1 MTYLCESSSTCRR
14 CMKRRDNVGGKEVFP
29 NPSHQHSPNYSR
41 HHVAPERRDEGHL
54 TSDRHIEAFRYSMTS
69 RTICIAQEGPA
80 NALALNKD
88 NSQVVIAGR
97 NVFKI
102 FTLLEDR
109 FEEACNLRVGKNL
122 NLNFSCNDVA
132 WNLNDDHILATA
144 ATNGAV
150 VLWNLNRQSRSK
162 QDHVFVDHKRTVNK
176 VSFHMTEPM
185 WLISGSQDG
194 TMKCFDLRIKEAI
207 KTFYS
212 NTESVRDVQF
222 CPQQPYTFAAVS
234 ENGHVQQWDMRK
246 PERYFQHFTAHSGP
260 IFACD
265 WHPEATWLATASRD
279 KTIKVWDLLG
289 KPSCDYTIHT
299 IASVGRIKWR
309 PQKKYH
315 IASCALVVDCSIN
328 VWDIRRP
335 YIPFASFNEHKD
347 VPTGVAWRGNP
358 QSFLSTSRDCTLYH
372 HIFDDA
378 VRPAS
383 KANPQSV
390 AINLKHDVTCASKVK
405 YEPASIARQ
414 LSNLMR
420 RTPVTNDDNFCMASS
435 VMNRFRG
442 CVREP
447 DWFKI
452 AAENYLLSGN
462 LSEAC
467 DHNAHVAYNFG
478 NYVSKAWQVL
488 KVMYTDPFE
497 ILQKSAPTVPK
508 EDIVNTSN
516 IIPGV
521 TKSSGMEQSN
531 ASKQSSHEQDAR
543 SLQGE
548 NPAGA
553 ASGGDDETE
562 TETEALENQN
572 ITGPSTNTTTV
583 LPRRPLLSD
592 IPSTSRGDFIF
603 GETEYEPVSL
613 EHHGENRQT
622 VMRMEDDDWT
632 KELQKEAFP
641 LRHEIKDRSPPP
653 EQFPNH
659 PPDLSENSTSVIVE
673 DQPKLV
679 VPVLPKPLPFDFTPL
694 VLEGLHFHTAIRDV
708 QTTVSML
715 IVLGEIRKKLNIPV
729 ALQEHWILEYLDLL
743 GKFKLWHVATQII
756 QLAWIPSISQLNQQS
771 TTIHACCVACTK
783 SLQRSAWLCD
793 HCHTPE
799 HALCSIC
806 NQVVRG
812 VYIWCQGCAHGGHI
826 NHMREWFNNNRQ
838 CPTGCGHLCEY
849 N

>member
-1 MTYLCESSSTCRR
+1 
-14 CMKRRDNVGGKEVFP
+14 
-29 NPSHQHSPNYSR
+29 
-41 HHVAPERRDEGHL
+41 
-54 TSDRHIEAFRYSMTS
+54 MTS
-69 RTICIAQEGPA
+69 KTICIAQEGPA

-102 FTLLEDR
+102 FTLLEDK

-150 VLWNLNRQSRSK
+150 VVWNLNKQSRSK
-162 QDHVFVDHKRTVNK
+162 QEHVFIDHKRTVNK

-222 CPQQPYTFAAVS
+222 CPQQPHTFAAVS

-246 PERYFQHFTAHSGP
+246 PDRYFQHFTAHSGP

-279 KTIKVWDLLG
+279 KTIKVWDLSG
-289 KPSCDYTIHT
+289 KPSCDYAIHT

-378 VRPAS
+378 IRPAS

-390 AINLKHDVTCASKVK
+390 ALGLKGEVTYACKVK
-405 YEPASIARQ
+405 YEPAITARQ
-414 LSNLMR
+414 LTNIMR
-420 RTPVTNDDNFCMASS
+420 RTLVTNDDTFCMASS
-435 VMNRFRG
+435 VTHRFTLNN
-442 CVREP
+442 CQP
-447 DWFKI
+447 SWFKI
-452 AAENYLLSGN
+452 AAEGYMLSGN
-462 LSEAC
+462 LNDIC
-467 DHNAHVAYNFG
+467 DHNARVAIGFG
-478 NYVSKAWQVL
+478 KTTLGIAWQVL
-488 KVMYTDPFE
+488 KIMYGDPLE
-497 ILQKSAPTVPK
+497 LLLKMSPMAPK

-516 IIPGV
+516 TAPGV
-521 TKSSGMEQSN
+521 TKNSGMEQSN
-531 ASKQSSHEQDAR
+531 ASKQSSHEHDVK

-548 NPAGA
+548 NLTGA
-553 ASGGDDETE
+553 VSGGDDETE
-562 TETEALENQN
+562 TEADAPENQN
-572 ITGPSTNTTTV
+572 IMGPSTNLAAV

-592 IPSTSRGDFIF
+592 VPSTSRGDFIF

-613 EHHGENRQT
+613 EHPSESRHT
-622 VMRMEDDDWT
+622 VMRMEDDEWT

-659 PPDLSENSTSVIVE
+659 PTELGEDSTSVIIE
-673 DQPKLV
+673 DQPQLV
-679 VPVLPKPLPFDFTPL
+679 VPLLPKPLLFDFTS
-694 VLEGLHFHTAIRDV
+694 VILEALEYHAAVRDV

-715 IVLGEIRKKLNIPV
+715 IALGEKRKNLMLPI
-729 ALQEHWILEYLDLL
+729 ALQEHWILEYLDML
-743 GKFKLWHVATQII
+743 GKFKLWHIATQII

-771 TTIHACCVACTK
+771 TLIHVSCAACTK
-783 SLQRSAWLCD
+783 QLQRSAWLCD
-793 HCHTPE
+793 HCHTSE

-812 VYIWCQGCAHGGHI
+812 MYVWCQGCAHGGHI
-826 NHMREWFNNNRQ
+826 NHMREWFNGNRQ
-838 CPTGCGHLCEY
+838 CPAGCGHLCEY

>member
-1 MTYLCESSSTCRR
+1 
-14 CMKRRDNVGGKEVFP
+14 
-29 NPSHQHSPNYSR
+29 
-41 HHVAPERRDEGHL
+41 
-54 TSDRHIEAFRYSMTS
+54 MTS

-150 VLWNLNRQSRSK
+150 VVWNLNRQSRSK

-222 CPQQPYTFAAVS
+222 CPQQPHTFAAVS

-279 KTIKVWDLLG
+279 KTIKVWDLSG

-358 QSFLSTSRDCTLYH
+358 HSFLSTSRDCTLYH
-372 HIFDDA
+372 HVFDDA

-447 DWFKI
+447 NWFKI

-467 DHNAHVAYNFG
+467 DHNARVAYDFG
-478 NYVSKAWQVL
+478 NYVVSKAWQVL

-497 ILQKSAPTVPK
+497 ILQKSTPTVPK
-508 EDIVNTSN
+508 EDVANTSN
-516 IIPGV
+516 IVPGV

-562 TETEALENQN
+562 TETEAPENQN
-572 ITGPSTNTTTV
+572 ITGTSNNTTTV

-613 EHHGENRQT
+613 EHHGESRQT

-659 PPDLSENSTSVIVE
+659 PPDLGENSASVIVE

-679 VPVLPKPLPFDFTPL
+679 VPVLSKPLPFDFTPL
-694 VLEGLHFHTAIRDV
+694 VLDGLHFHTAIRDV

-729 ALQEHWILEYLDLL
+729 ALQEHWILEYLDML

-771 TTIHACCVACTK
+771 TMIHACCVACTK

-812 VYIWCQGCAHGGHI
+812 IYVWCQGCAHGGHI

>member
-1 MTYLCESSSTCRR
+1 
-14 CMKRRDNVGGKEVFP
+14 
-29 NPSHQHSPNYSR
+29 
-41 HHVAPERRDEGHL
+41 
-54 TSDRHIEAFRYSMTS
+54 MTS
-69 RTICIAQEGPA
+69 KTIHITQEGPA

-102 FTLLEDR
+102 FTLLDDR

-150 VLWNLNRQSRSK
+150 VVWNLNKQSRSK
-162 QDHVFVDHKRTVNK
+162 QEHVFVDHKRTVNK
-176 VSFHMTEPM
+176 VSFHMTEPT

-194 TMKCFDLRIKEAI
+194 TMKCFDLKIKEAI
-207 KTFYS
+207 RTFYS

-222 CPQQPYTFAAVS
+222 CPQQPHTFAAVS
-234 ENGHVQQWDMRK
+234 ENGHVQQWDLRK
-246 PERYFQHFTAHSGP
+246 PDRYFQHFTAHSGP

-265 WHPEATWLATASRD
+265 WHPEAPWLATASRD
-279 KTIKVWDLLG
+279 KTIKVWDLSG

-335 YIPFASFNEHKD
+335 YIPFASFNEHRD
-347 VPTGVAWRGNP
+347 VPTGVAWKGNP

-372 HIFDDA
+372 HVFDDA

-390 AINLKHDVTCASKVK
+390 ALDLKGDATFACKVK
-405 YEPASIARQ
+405 YEPATTARQ

-420 RTPVTNDDNFCMASS
+420 RTPVTNDDTFCMASS
-435 VMNRFRG
+435 VVHRFTLSIRQ
-442 CVREP
+442 P
-447 DWFKI
+447 LWFKI
-452 AAENYLLSGN
+452 AAESYLLSGN
-462 LSEAC
+462 LNEIC
-467 DHNAHVAYNFG
+467 DHNARVAMNFG
-478 NYVSKAWQVL
+478 KENISKAWQIL
-488 KVMYTDPFE
+488 KIMYADPLE
-497 ILQKSAPTVPK
+497 LLLKISPTGPK
-508 EDIVNTSN
+508 EDVASSN
-516 IIPGV
+516 IATGGAKNSGV
-521 TKSSGMEQSN
+521 EHSN
-531 ASKQSSHEQDAR
+531 ASKQSSHEHDAK

-548 NPAGA
+548 NPTGV

-562 TETEALENQN
+562 TETEVPDNPN
-572 ITGPSTNTTTV
+572 IQGPSTSSTM
-583 LPRRPLLSD
+583 LLRRPLLSD
-592 IPSTSRGDFIF
+592 IPSTTKGDFIF

-613 EHHGENRQT
+613 EHPAESRQI
-622 VMRMEDDDWT
+622 VMRMEDDEWT

-641 LRHEIKDRSPPP
+641 LRHEIKDRSPLP

-659 PPDLSENSTSVIVE
+659 HPELGEDPASVIVE
-673 DQPKLV
+673 DQPQLV
-679 VPVLPKPLPFDFTPL
+679 VPHLQKWQPFNFTPL
-694 VLEGLHFHTAIRDV
+694 ILEALSNHVELRDI

-715 IVLGEIRKKLNIPV
+715 IVLGEKRKHLKIPV
-729 ALQEHWILEYLDLL
+729 ALQEHWILEYLDML

-756 QLAWIPSISQLNQQS
+756 ELAWIPSISQLNQQS
-771 TTIHACCVACTK
+771 TLIHVCCVACTK
-783 SLQRSAWLCD
+783 PLQRSAWLCD
-793 HCHTPE
+793 HCHTSE
-799 HALCSIC
+799 HALCSLC

-812 VYIWCQGCAHGGHI
+812 IYVWCQGCAHGGHI
-826 NHMREWFNNNRQ
+826 NHMREWFNCNRQ
-838 CPTGCGHLCEY
+838 CPAGCGHLCEY